1 MLPRFLVA
9 ASPVGAT
16 TYRCGGLQRNGSYY
30 IVAAFATEYRP
41 AMGRPPIGTVAMSS
55 TERSRRR
62 RARLGADR
70 PAMNQRGA
78 ERDEYITKLERALAQ
93 AKGRIRELEA
103 ELARGHGH
111 KAGKAKRAAAKGRR
125 EVASPAR

>member
-1 MLPRFLVA
+1 
-9 ASPVGAT
+9 
-16 TYRCGGLQRNGSYY
+16 
-30 IVAAFATEYRP
+30 
-41 AMGRPPIGTVAMSS
+41 MGRPPIGTAAMSS

-70 PAMNQRGA
+70 PAMNRRSA
-78 ERDEYITKLERALAQ
+78 ERDEYITKLEQALAQ

-103 ELARGHGH
+103 HGH

-125 EVASPAR
+125 K